1 MKNELFRRILSWG
14 SILGL
19 LLFFP
24 IYDSLVAVGSKLG
37 FSLGI
42 LALFIAAGSISF
54 LIPKKDETDMNQL
67 VSSGL
72 GIGALGIY
80 FLRSYLEDFALQKG
94 GAAPVWIS
102 SVREFLLVLLVLFVL
117 GSFFLGLLR
126 EWERE
131 SLGAQSSLKSS
142 KQGLIRDF
150 LLGTGILLLI
160 IILANYVSS
169 IRNHNFDLSSQGQFS
184 FSLEAKKI
192 LKQLPEGELDVIA
205 FYPRPL
211 ESSPASDKSNSLALR
226 RIRPDLE
233 ILLGQLTS
241 IHPVF
246 KVKFINADV
255 ELDELADFGQV
266 SNGIVLVR
274 FKKKGATA
282 VEKFPEQRISVKDK
296 TDLEDFERKFVQA
309 VVNVTTSE
317 RKIYFT
323 ESNGERYS
331 QAFQNLPNER
341 LNRLSAGLAF
351 LNFKVFGLGF
361 KDGWPP
367 KVPDNVDLLV
377 IAGPTVPLGPEARVA
392 VLDYVLKRKGKVL
405 ITIEPKGGET
415 FDWLLQEVGYSF
427 VKTGFSQIPSQ
438 PGVIVT
444 KSFRKHPIEESLSKK
459 DLGVVFPY
467 SGYFEAKATA
477 GNKKEFD
484 SYILLESGGDAYLD
498 PNQNGKQD
506 PGEEKKNLPIG
517 LVLQTIQKTET
528 SPADVIP
535 GAPPI
540 PSIPNDSAAEE
551 QGRIVIYSGTSW
563 LTDQYLPFAA
573 NYELA
578 SSSTTWMYQNL
589 SLPAIAPK
597 KEEIQTVSL
606 TDGQKRAVW
615 ILGMFV
621 FPGLIAGLG
630 SIYVIRRRKIGRKD
644 ED

>member
-24 IYDSLVAVGSKLG
+24 IYDSLIAVGSKLG
-37 FSLGI
+37 FSLGV
-42 LALFIAAGSISF
+42 LALFVAAGSISF
-54 LIPKKDETDMNQL
+54 LIPKKDEKDMNQL
-67 VSSGL
+67 ASSGL

-102 SVREFLLVLLVLFVL
+102 SVREFLLVILVLFVL

-160 IILANYVSS
+160 IILANYVST
-169 IRNHNFDLSSQGQFS
+169 IRNHNFDLSSHGQFS
-184 FSLEAKKI
+184 FSLEAKKL
-192 LKQLPEGELDVIA
+192 LKQLPEGEIDVIA

-211 ESSPASDKSNSLALR
+211 ESSPSSDKSNSLALR

-241 IHPVF
+241 IHPAF

-296 TDLEDFERKFVQA
+296 SDLEDFERKFVQA
-309 VVNVTTSE
+309 VVNVTTNE

-331 QAFQNLPNER
+331 QVFQNLPNER

-367 KVPDNVDLLV
+367 KVPDNADLLA
-377 IAGPTVPLGPEARVA
+377 ITGPTVPFGPEARA
-392 VLDYVLKRKGKVL
+392 AILDYVVKRNGKVL

-415 FDWLLQEVGYSF
+415 FDWLLQEAGYSF
-427 VKTGFSQIPSQ
+427 IKTGFSQVPSQ

-467 SGYFEAKATA
+467 SGYFEAKVAP

-484 SYILLESGGDAYLD
+484 SFILLESGGDAYLD

-528 SPADVIP
+528 SPADVVP

-540 PSIPNDSAAEE
+540 PSIPNDSAVRE

-644 ED
+644 EN

>member
-1 MKNELFRRILSWG
+1 MKNELLRRILSWG

-24 IYDSLVAVGSKLG
+24 IYDSLISLGSKLG
-37 FSLGI
+37 FSLGV
-42 LALFIAAGSISF
+42 LALFIAAGSVSF
-54 LIPKKDETDMNQL
+54 LIPKKDEKDTNQL

-184 FSLEAKKI
+184 FSLEAKKL

-211 ESSPASDKSNSLALR
+211 ENSPSSDKSNSLALR

-241 IHPVF
+241 IHPAF

-255 ELDELADFGQV
+255 ELDELAEFGQV
-266 SNGIVLVR
+266 SNGTVLVR
-274 FKKKGATA
+274 FKKKGATG

-296 TDLEDFERKFVQA
+296 SDLEDFERKLVQA
-309 VVNVTTSE
+309 VVNVTTGE

-331 QAFQNLPNER
+331 QIFQNLPNER

-367 KVPDNVDLLV
+367 KVPDNADLLV
-377 IAGPTVPLGPEARVA
+377 ITGPTVPFGPEARIA
-392 VLDYVLKRKGKVL
+392 ILDYVLKRNGKVL

-415 FDWLLQEVGYSF
+415 FDWLLSEAGYSF
-427 VKTGFSQIPSQ
+427 VKTGFSQVPSQ

-459 DLGVVFPY
+459 ELGIVFPY
-467 SGYFEAKATA
+467 SGYFEAKEIQ
-477 GNKKEFD
+477 GNKKQFD
-484 SYILLESGGDAYLD
+484 SFILLESGGDAYLD

-506 PGEEKKNLPIG
+506 PGEEKKNLPVG
-517 LVLQTIQKTET
+517 LVLQTIRKTET

-535 GAPPI
+535 GAPAI
-540 PSIPNDSAAEE
+540 PSVPNDSAAKE

-644 ED
+644 EN